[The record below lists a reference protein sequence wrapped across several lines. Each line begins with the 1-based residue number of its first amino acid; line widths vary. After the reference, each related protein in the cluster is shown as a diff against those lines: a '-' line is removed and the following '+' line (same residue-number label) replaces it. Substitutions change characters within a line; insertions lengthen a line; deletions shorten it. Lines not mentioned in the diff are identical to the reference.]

1 MQEFLKELN
10 DAQQKAVTYGSGP
23 ILVLAGAGSGK
34 TRVITYRIIY
44 LIEKMGVKPEN
55 ILAITFTNKAANEM
69 KERVQKLL
77 KEKAEGLNVSTFHS
91 ACVKILKENVPLLGY
106 KKYFVIYDTDDQ
118 QSIIKQCLKELN
130 LDEKKYPLM
139 ACLEKISG
147 YKEKLICE
155 TEVFDNAR
163 DIREKTFSNIYL
175 LYQKKLRENN
185 AFDFDDLIMKTVEL
199 FRKYPEV
206 LDYYREK
213 FKYILVDEYQDTNH
227 AQYIFIK
234 LLAEKHRNL
243 LVVGDDDQSIYS
255 FRGADIRNILEFE
268 KDFPDAFVV
277 KLERNYRSTQTI
289 LDAANEVIKN
299 NFSRKEKR
307 LFTEKGKGDKV
318 FFAQLQ
324 NEHHEALF
332 IGNEI
337 EKLINKGYY
346 FKNIA
351 VLYRTN
357 AQSRVFEE
365 VFLKMGIPHRIFGG
379 IRFFQRKEIKDIV
392 AYLRL
397 IENDEDNMSLR
408 RIINV
413 PRRGIGSK
421 TVEQLEIISDQT
433 GKSIFRLIME
443 DNLPFS
449 QSVCRKLK
457 EFALMIEDF
466 RELKERTGI
475 PELIERI
482 ILNTGYLEELQNEG
496 TEEAN
501 DRIENIKELIS
512 VAREFVLRNS
522 EGTLEEFLS
531 EIALYSDLDKY
542 SDEEDAVTLMT
553 LHSAKGLE
561 FPVVFLAGLEE
572 GIFPHYKSLFNT
584 AELEEER
591 RLCYVGITRAKEL
604 LYLTRAWQRNL
615 YGRSSYYDKSRFI
628 KEIPKRLIKDV
639 TPGKENLFDE
649 EVDLVLEEKDNKP
662 GIYKDTS
669 NSKKIEKLSFNFNP
683 GDKIK
688 HAKWGEGIVTEVHG
702 TGEDV
707 EITVFFEKE
716 GKKHLLAKYAPLIKM
731 N

>member
-147 YKEKLICE
+147 YKEKLISE
-155 TEVFDNAR
+155 TEAFDSAR

-277 KLERNYRSTQTI
+277 KLEKNYRSTQTI

-318 FFAQLQ
+318 FFAELQ

-337 EKLINKGYY
+337 ERLINRGYY
-346 FKNIA
+346 YKNIA

-421 TVEQLEIISDQT
+421 TVEQLEIMSDQT

-449 QSVCRKLK
+449 HSLCRKLK

-649 EVDLVLEEKDNKP
+649 EVDLVLEEKDNKS

-707 EITVFFEKE
+707 EITVLFEKE

>member
-69 KERVQKLL
+69 KERVQRLL

-147 YKEKLICE
+147 YKEKLISE
-155 TEVFDNAR
+155 TEAFDSAR

-206 LDYYREK
+206 LDYYSEK

-277 KLERNYRSTQTI
+277 KLEKNYRSTQTI

-318 FFAQLQ
+318 FFAELQ

-337 EKLINKGYY
+337 EKLINNGYY
-346 FKNIA
+346 YKNIA

-365 VFLKMGIPHRIFGG
+365 VFLKMGIPHRVFGG

-421 TVEQLEIISDQT
+421 TVEQLEIMSDQT

-449 QSVCRKLK
+449 HSLCRKLK
-457 EFALMIEDF
+457 EFALMIEDL
-466 RELKERTGI
+466 RELKERIGI
-475 PELIERI
+475 PELMERI

-561 FPVVFLAGLEE
+561 FSVVFLAGLEE
-572 GIFPHYKSLFNT
+572 GIFPHYKSLFNN

-639 TPGKENLFDE
+639 TPGKENLFGE
-649 EVDLVLEEKDNKP
+649 EVDLVPEEKDNKI
-662 GIYKDTS
+662 GIYKGTS
-669 NSKKIEKLSFNFNP
+669 NSTEIEKLSFNFNP

>member
-1 MQEFLKELN
+1 M
-10 DAQQKAVTYGSGP
+10 
-23 ILVLAGAGSGK
+23 
-34 TRVITYRIIY
+34 
-44 LIEKMGVKPEN
+44 
-55 ILAITFTNKAANEM
+55 
-69 KERVQKLL
+69 
-77 KEKAEGLNVSTFHS
+77 
-91 ACVKILKENVPLLGY
+91 
-106 KKYFVIYDTDDQ
+106 
-118 QSIIKQCLKELN
+118 
-130 LDEKKYPLM
+130 
-139 ACLEKISG
+139 
-147 YKEKLICE
+147 
-155 TEVFDNAR
+155 
-163 DIREKTFSNIYL
+163 
-175 LYQKKLRENN
+175 
-185 AFDFDDLIMKTVEL
+185 
-199 FRKYPEV
+199 
-206 LDYYREK
+206 
-213 FKYILVDEYQDTNH
+213 
-227 AQYIFIK
+227 
-234 LLAEKHRNL
+234 
-243 LVVGDDDQSIYS
+243 
-255 FRGADIRNILEFE
+255 
-268 KDFPDAFVV
+268 
-277 KLERNYRSTQTI
+277 
-289 LDAANEVIKN
+289 
-299 NFSRKEKR
+299 
-307 LFTEKGKGDKV
+307 
-318 FFAQLQ
+318 
-324 NEHHEALF
+324 
-332 IGNEI
+332 
-337 EKLINKGYY
+337 
-346 FKNIA
+346 
-351 VLYRTN
+351 
-357 AQSRVFEE
+357 
-365 VFLKMGIPHRIFGG
+365 
-379 IRFFQRKEIKDIV
+379 
-392 AYLRL
+392 
-397 IENDEDNMSLR
+397 
-408 RIINV
+408 

-421 TVEQLEIISDQT
+421 TVEQLEIMSDQT

-449 QSVCRKLK
+449 HSLCRKLK
-457 EFALMIEDF
+457 EFALMIEDL
-466 RELKERTGI
+466 RELKERIGI
-475 PELIERI
+475 PELMERI

-561 FPVVFLAGLEE
+561 FSVVFLAGLEE

-639 TPGKENLFDE
+639 TPGKENLFGE
-649 EVDLVLEEKDNKP
+649 EVDLVPEEKDNKI
-662 GIYKDTS
+662 GIYKGTS
-669 NSKKIEKLSFNFNP
+669 NSTEIEKLSFNFNP

>member
-69 KERVQKLL
+69 KERVQRLL

-147 YKEKLICE
+147 YKEKLISE
-155 TEVFDNAR
+155 TEAFDSAR

-206 LDYYREK
+206 LDYYSEK

-277 KLERNYRSTQTI
+277 KLEKNYRSTQTI

-318 FFAQLQ
+318 FFAELQ

-337 EKLINKGYY
+337 EKLINNGYY
-346 FKNIA
+346 YKNIA

-365 VFLKMGIPHRIFGG
+365 VFLKMGIPHRVFGG

-421 TVEQLEIISDQT
+421 TVEQLEIMSDQT

-449 QSVCRKLK
+449 HSLCRKLK
-457 EFALMIEDF
+457 EFALMIEDL
-466 RELKERTGI
+466 RELKERIGI
-475 PELIERI
+475 PELMERI

-561 FPVVFLAGLEE
+561 FSVVFLAGLEE

-639 TPGKENLFDE
+639 TPGKENLFGE
-649 EVDLVLEEKDNKP
+649 EVDLVPEEKDNKI
-662 GIYKDTS
+662 GIYKGTS
-669 NSKKIEKLSFNFNP
+669 NSTEIEKLSFNFNP